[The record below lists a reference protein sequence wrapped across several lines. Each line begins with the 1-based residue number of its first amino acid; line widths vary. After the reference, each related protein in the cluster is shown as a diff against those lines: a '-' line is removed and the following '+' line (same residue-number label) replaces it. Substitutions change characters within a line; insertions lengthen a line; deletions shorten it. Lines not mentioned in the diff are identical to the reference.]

1 MIIHRIPA
9 IFIIAVCIAAS
20 IATVNA
26 GEDSSFQ
33 QDAPIIG
40 MPDPSAVFAQHQG
53 YQYVTRTNIDGSQYG
68 IAVLPDGSEYDA
80 WELFR
85 ESLQPVQDAPIIGM
99 PDPSAVFAQQ
109 QGYQYVTRTNLDGSQ
124 YGIAVLPDGSEYDA
138 WDLYR
143 VTEHNTLTRIICP
156 DLAYALDLAGTRCR
170 IPDRQSV
177 FLPIPG
183 TGIDTSGIP
192 GIPFE

>member
-40 MPDPSAVFAQHQG
+40 MPDPSAVFAQH
-53 YQYVTRTNIDGSQYG
+53 
-68 IAVLPDGSEYDA
+68 
-80 WELFR
+80 
-85 ESLQPVQDAPIIGM
+85 
-99 PDPSAVFAQQ
+99 